1 MGKTLIIQR
10 KYGGLGDHLFYSHIP
25 RIAKE
30 TGVYDRVYVSNQS
43 DFRNREIRSLV
54 WEKNPYFDGF
64 VDERGSEPPI
74 DLDKIGPHINFL
86 DLIMLGYGLDD
97 GKRWHDPEVHYEPK
111 QIRELHGKTL
121 YDPNFVSIAGNDFN
135 SRRVRRYFRKS
146 GYRPDLEM
154 APWNKSVP
162 AFPNTP
168 KIESKSL
175 EHFCDL
181 ISSCETLVC
190 LSSGTS
196 HLAAALGKSATVLH
210 GGTIHKAFFHSASH
224 QYVLLPPDYTLPS
237 FGERGVRFLMLHTR
251 RLLG

>member
-1 MGKTLIIQR
+1 MRKMLIIQR

-43 DFRNREIRSLV
+43 DFRNPETRSLV

-64 VDERGSEPPI
+64 VDEPGWEPAI
-74 DLDKIGPHINFL
+74 DLDKTGPDLNFL
-86 DLIMLGYGLDD
+86 DLIMLEYGLDD
-97 GKRWHDPEVHYEPK
+97 GKRWHDPEIYYQPK
-111 QIRELHGKTL
+111 PVPGLHGKVL

-135 SRRVRRYFRKS
+135 SRRVRRYFKKS

-154 APWNKSVP
+154 APWKKSVP
-162 AFPNTP
+162 AFPATP
-168 KIESKSL
+168 KITSTSL

-181 ISSCETLVC
+181 ISSCGQLVC

-196 HLAAALGKSATVLH
+196 HLAAALGKPATVLH
-210 GGTIHKAFFHSASH
+210 AGTIHRAFFHSPKH
-224 QYVLLPPDYTLPS
+224 EYVLLPADYALPS
-237 FGERGVRFLMLHTR
+237 FGERGIRFLMLQTR